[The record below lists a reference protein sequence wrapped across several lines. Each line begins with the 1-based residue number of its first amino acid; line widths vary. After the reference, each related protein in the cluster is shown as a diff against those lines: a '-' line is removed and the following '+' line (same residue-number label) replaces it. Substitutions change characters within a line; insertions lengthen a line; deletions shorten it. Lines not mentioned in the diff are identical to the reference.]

1 MESKPEAK
9 RKSVIR
15 KIKNKFRLLI
25 INDDTYEEQ
34 FSMRLS
40 ILNIITV
47 IGISVLIVTFFVGS
61 ILSFTPLREYIPGY
75 SNLETKF
82 LAEEA
87 YKKADSLD
95 AELTIRDA
103 YLGNLKRILSGEIN
117 ADSVQD
123 VPIEELRVQGIVDVK
138 TREDSI
144 MRQNIEDEEQY
155 ALHSES
161 ANLDDKVHFFFTP
174 LKGTVTDHFDMTKN
188 HLGTD
193 IVTTKGATINSV
205 MNGTIVM
212 ADFTTNSGYVIQI
225 QHHNNLVSIYKHCSA
240 ILKEPGDLVEAGDP
254 IAVVGNT
261 GELSTGPH
269 LHFEIWEDGIPID
282 AEKYIVF

>member
-1 MESKPEAK
+1 MENKPEK
-9 RKSVIR
+9 KSKKVIR
-15 KIKNKFRLLI
+15 KLRNKFRLLI

-47 IGISVLIVTFFVGS
+47 IGFLILIVTVFVGGV
-61 ILSFTPLREYIPGY
+61 LSFTPLREYIPGY
-75 SNLETKF
+75 SNIETEI
-82 LAEEA
+82 LATA
-87 YKKADSLD
+87 AFKKADSLD
-95 AELTIRDA
+95 AELSIRDA
-103 YLGNLKRILSGEIN
+103 YLVNLKRILSGEIN
-117 ADSVQD
+117 ADSIQD
-123 VPIEELRVQGIVDVK
+123 IPIEELRVQGIVDLK

-144 MRQNIEDEEQY
+144 MRKNIEDEEQY
-155 ALHSES
+155 ALHTG
-161 ANLDDKVHFFFTP
+161 AADLDDKVHFFFSP
-174 LKGTVTDHFDMTKN
+174 LEGVVTEHFDITKN

-193 IVTTKGATINSV
+193 IVTSKGATIKSI

-212 ADFTTNSGYVIQI
+212 ADFTSNSGYVVQI

-240 ILKEPGDLVEAGDP
+240 ILKEAGDLVEAGDP